1 MERPG
6 KEIADELRR
15 IDLFTALDSRQ
26 LRIVIDNTRVIRLDD
41 GERLFD
47 HGQPARQFFHL
58 RTGQLKLFR
67 SSPSGGEK
75 IIEIVQPK
83 ETFAQAVMFMEP
95 SGGYPV
101 SAEALAPSVLLGFDN
116 EVMRGVLRESVDT
129 CFRVFASMSRRL
141 RQQVDEIE
149 RLTLHPAV
157 SRLAGYL
164 VAQASSEVPQSCG
177 IHLTAPKNVIAS
189 RLGIQPETFS
199 RVDQHDRRGVVDEVR
214 VVGFRL
220 AAEEH
225 RTDLPGELREL
236 TVVSGHAEERRPERR
251 HVARKVLD
259 GVAGRID
266 GYQYM
271 LPGCRHVLGQVM
283 LDPAQRGEGGR
294 ADVGAMGVAEEH
306 ERPCAV
312 EVFAGERLAVMVLQR
327 ERPDRAGIRP
337 QHARQRRMRGRRL
350 APRSGEP
357 QPSSSQTKRS
367 RQNQQGGAMQPD
379 APERWGRSFRTS
391 GIDPLRRHS
400 RGLPGRTD
408 P

>member
-6 KEIADELRR
+6 NEIAGELRG
-15 IDLFTALDSRQ
+15 IDLFKALDSRQ
-26 LRIVIDNTRVIRLDD
+26 LQIVIDSTRVIRLDD

-95 SGGYPV
+95 GGGYPV

-149 RLTLHPAV
+149 RLTLHPAA

-164 VAQASSEVPQSCG
+164 VAQASSEVPQPHG

-199 RVDQHDRRGVVDEVR
+199 RVAARLMKDGLIRVQGQDVVLIDVEGLR
-214 VVGFRL
+214 
-220 AAEEH
+220 ACAEE
-225 RTDLPGELREL
+225 
-236 TVVSGHAEERRPERR
+236 
-251 HVARKVLD
+251 
-259 GVAGRID
+259 
-266 GYQYM
+266 
-271 LPGCRHVLGQVM
+271 
-283 LDPAQRGEGGR
+283 
-294 ADVGAMGVAEEH
+294 
-306 ERPCAV
+306 
-312 EVFAGERLAVMVLQR
+312 
-327 ERPDRAGIRP
+327 
-337 QHARQRRMRGRRL
+337 
-350 APRSGEP
+350 
-357 QPSSSQTKRS
+357 
-367 RQNQQGGAMQPD
+367 
-379 APERWGRSFRTS
+379 
-391 GIDPLRRHS
+391 
-400 RGLPGRTD
+400 
-408 P
+408 